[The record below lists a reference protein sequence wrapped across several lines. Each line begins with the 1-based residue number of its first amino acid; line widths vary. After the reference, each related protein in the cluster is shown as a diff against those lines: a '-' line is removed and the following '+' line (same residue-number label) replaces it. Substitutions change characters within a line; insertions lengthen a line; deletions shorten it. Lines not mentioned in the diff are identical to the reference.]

1 MLISVI
7 KMDIRTKFD
16 IPEYICECIDTIEQT
31 GHEAWCVGGA
41 VRDLCMGLE
50 PHDFDIATSAECHFA
65 AALFPKAVMTGEK
78 HGTFTAVIN
87 SVPVEITTFR
97 VDGEYRDNRHPDG
110 VAFVNNLEED
120 LKRRDFTVNA
130 MAYHPERGLRDP
142 FSGLEDVKKR
152 TLRAV
157 GDPDRRF
164 KEDALRILRLF
175 RFAAQLD
182 FNIDNK
188 TLKAA
193 FGNMPLLKNISA
205 ERIYSELKKMLS
217 AVRPDKAAPLFEYGM
232 EFIGLPRFSIE
243 RNFCSLPTDIAVRA
257 AALCYLAKADP
268 AVVLHNL
275 KADKKTAKAAIMFN
289 YYIKNGVTGDF
300 TDFKRQF
307 SAMPPDKWVQLACA
321 LEILRGTDSGYIK
334 EYSRRIIDENHPF
347 CISDLAIRGE
357 ALKKIGF
364 SGSNIGAE
372 LEKLLE
378 LCIEDPALNNS
389 EKLAEIAGRDFA
401 ADVSAR

>member
-1 MLISVI
+1 
-7 KMDIRTKFD
+7 MDIQTKFN
-16 IPEYICECIDTIEQT
+16 IPEYICRCIDTIEQT

-41 VRDLCMGLE
+41 VRDLCMGLV

-97 VDGEYRDNRHPDG
+97 VDGEYRDNRHPDT
-110 VAFVNNLEED
+110 VAFVRNLDED

-130 MAYHPERGLRDP
+130 MAYHPNRGLRDP
-142 FSGLEDVKKR
+142 FSGLEDISKR

-157 GDPDRRF
+157 GNPDRRF

-182 FNIDNK
+182 FNIDNI

-205 ERIYSELKKMLS
+205 ERIYSELKKVLLS
-217 AVRPDKAAPLFEYGM
+217 VRPDKALPLFEYGM
-232 EFIGLPRFSIE
+232 EFIGLPRFGIE
-243 RNFCSLPTDIAVRA
+243 RNFCSLPTDVAVRA
-257 AALCYLAKADP
+257 AALCYLANADTA
-268 AVVLHNL
+268 AVMHNL
-275 KADKKTAKAAIMFN
+275 KADKKTAKAAVVFN
-289 YYIKNGVTGDF
+289 NYIKKGVTSDF
-300 TDFKRQF
+300 TEFKRQF
-307 SAMPPDKWVQLACA
+307 SAMPPDKWEQLSCA
-321 LEILRGTDSGYIK
+321 LKILRGMDSVYIK

-347 CISDLAIRGE
+347 CISDLAISGE
-357 ALKKIGF
+357 TLKKIGF

-378 LCIEDPALNNS
+378 LCIENPALNNS

-401 ADVSAR
+401 ADSSAR